1 MPVVSHNE
9 QQFHLSHEEE
19 EKLNHFQAITAFPDD
34 DLPSVIKLLERDG
47 WGLELA
53 LSHYFD
59 GDWKELIR
67 PVEAPPIP
75 DRPPTPTPVGSPA
88 IQQNSTSRGPFIAS
102 DSNLVPALRNV
113 RPLPVDY
120 KERYR
125 SIGLNKRNM
134 GIWQLDQQESPFIVI
149 LMFLPKLLWRL
160 GISIG
165 SLIWGIITFGFR
177 SHVEESPKVFHLPA
191 SPKEECLPLSKTLP
205 QVISDENFV
214 KRLSKL
220 VCKDMTFNDAL
231 KQCEDEFKY
240 LLLIFVGDTNPIEG
254 EVADVNSQRLLN
266 RILIN
271 DNVLRFL
278 EEHQDEIIIYARH
291 VAELEPWL
299 VAKELKIKYTPECLL
314 VGNVLNSSGG
324 LNGVTKLSVLS
335 KLRVS
340 SPKKFYHSLRMVY
353 DRFNP
358 ELIVSRTEKD
368 ELRLA
373 REIKQLQD
381 SAYEES
387 LRKDQL
393 KKEQRELAQEKE
405 NAKRNHELEAA
416 NNKKLK
422 LTLNQLAWLKACND
436 RLATEEESAARGEKR
451 ATLQFRTSNGARLV
465 LKFPGETSLQDLY
478 IKIGCHLYLNY
489 YRNDLQGW
497 SERILVKMQELS
509 QDEDLLCFKD
519 DQTGYHPDQ
528 ISQLVEQEL
537 FNLGDGNLKLEN
549 PKMDFEL
556 ISPFPR
562 KKIDPNGQ
570 MLLRDIPELWP
581 NGSLLVEEIVDDD
594 DTDTDDKEEEGQ

>member
-1 MPVVSHNE
+1 MPMVSHNQ

-19 EKLNHFQAITAFPDD
+19 EKLNHFQAITTFPDD

-59 GDWKELIR
+59 GNWKELIR

-88 IQQNSTSRGPFIAS
+88 LPQNSMFRGPFIAS
-102 DSNLVPALRNV
+102 DSNLVPALRSV
-113 RPLPVDY
+113 RPLPMDY

-125 SIGLNKRNM
+125 SIGLNKKNV
-134 GIWQLDQQESPFIVI
+134 GIWQLDQQESPFIIV

-160 GISIG
+160 GFSIG

-177 SHVEESPKVFHLPA
+177 SHVEESPKVFNLPA
-191 SPKEECLPLSKTLP
+191 SPKEQPLPLSETLP
-205 QVISDENFV
+205 QVISDENAV
-214 KRLSKL
+214 NRLSKL

-240 LLLIFVGDTNPIEG
+240 LLLIFVGDTNPAEG
-254 EVADVNSQRLLN
+254 DVTDVNSQRLLN
-266 RILIN
+266 RILTN
-271 DNVLRFL
+271 ETVLHFL

-299 VAKELKIKYTPECLL
+299 VAKELKVKYTPECLL
-314 VGNVLNSSGG
+314 VGNVLNSSGT

-340 SPKKFYHSLRMVY
+340 SPKKFYHSLKMVY
-353 DRFNP
+353 ERFNA

-387 LRKDQL
+387 LKKDQL
-393 KKEQRELAQEKE
+393 KKEQRELAQEEEK
-405 NAKRNHELEAA
+405 ARRDRELEVA
-416 NNKKLK
+416 NNKKLQS
-422 LTLNQLAWLKACND
+422 TLNQLSWLKACHD
-436 RLATEEESAARGEKR
+436 RLTTEEESVAKGEKR

-465 LKFPGETSLQDLY
+465 LKFPGETTLHDLY

-497 SERILVKMQELS
+497 SEQILTKLQRLS
-509 QDEDLLCFKD
+509 EDEEFLCFKG

-528 ISQLVEQEL
+528 VPQLVEQEL
-537 FNLGDGNLKLEN
+537 FNLGDGSLQLKS

-562 KKIDPNGQ
+562 KKIEQNAQ
-570 MLLRDIPELWP
+570 ILLKDIPELWP
-581 NGSLLVEEIVDDD
+581 NGSLLVEDIVDDD
-594 DTDTDDKEEEGQ
+594 ADTDVEEEED